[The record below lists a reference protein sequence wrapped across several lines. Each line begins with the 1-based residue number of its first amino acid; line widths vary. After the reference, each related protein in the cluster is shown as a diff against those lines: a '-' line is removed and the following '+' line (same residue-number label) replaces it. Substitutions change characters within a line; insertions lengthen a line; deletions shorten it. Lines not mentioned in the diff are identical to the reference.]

1 MRRLISSRPVRLA
14 LLAALVAGA
23 AAGLVLAAR
32 RRRAATPVRPSR
44 LTTSPSQGESGDA
57 EDRHGPEPLLGWATE
72 EDLKRY
78 RRPEGGAPV
87 FRLLRG
93 LPPVRGLVPPRGTRA
108 RRWTAAVVVS
118 LGLLALGGQLLE
130 NAVFGPDTRTSYED
144 GYTEQCPGEGCGPG
158 QGDAFLFAEPG
169 CMDECGV
176 AVPADSGGGVENP
189 ADPEGGE
196 PATAEPETSPDPRCV
211 LHPAP
216 RGRPSVRPVSRRVSA
231 GVNRQW
237 RRIERWLRA
246 HAPRTY
252 ASLNGPAT
260 PRLVARAE
268 ARIGTRLPDSLRASL
283 LRHDG
288 SRGGASIRL
297 PPFHLM
303 MSTSQMVS
311 AWPEACGVGGI
322 PVAFADDSDISD
334 DSGDYLVTDA
344 ATGGV
349 GEASPDLPYYEAD
362 WSSYYALLKATADAL
377 SRAAEVDGF
386 RPVVRGG
393 ALDWT
398 SA

>member
-32 RRRAATPVRPSR
+32 RRRATAPVRPSQAVK
-44 LTTSPSQGESGDA
+44 TGGGSGDA
-57 EDRHGPEPLLGWATE
+57 EDRRGPEPVLGRAAE
-72 EDLKRY
+72 EDLERY

-87 FRLLRG
+87 FRLLGG
-93 LPPVRGLVPPRGTRA
+93 LPPVRGLVPPRGTRT
-108 RRWTAAVVVS
+108 RRWTTAAVVS
-118 LGLLALGGQLLE
+118 LSVLALGGQLLE
-130 NAVFGPDTRTSYED
+130 SAVFGPDAWTSYGWTSSED
-144 GYTEQCPGEGCGPG
+144 GFADSCTDDACEPG

-169 CMDECGV
+169 CTDECGV
-176 AVPADSGGGVENP
+176 EVPAY
-189 ADPEGGE
+189 AEGGD
-196 PATAEPETSPDPRCV
+196 PMTAEPETSPDPRCV
-211 LHPAP
+211 LHPAR
-216 RGRPSVRPVSRRVSA
+216 RGTAAVRPVSRRVTS

-237 RRIERWLRA
+237 RRIERWLKA

-252 ASLNGPAT
+252 ASLNGPAA

-288 SRGGASIRL
+288 SHGGASFRL
-297 PPFHLM
+297 PPYFLM
-303 MSTSQMVS
+303 MGTRETVA
-311 AWPEACGVGGI
+311 AWPEACGMGGGV
-322 PVAFADDSDISD
+322 PVAYADDF
-334 DSGDYLVTDA
+334 GDYLVTDA

-349 GEASPDLPYYEAD
+349 GEASPEQSYYQAD

-377 SRAAEVDGF
+377 TRGATADGF
-386 RPVVRGG
+386 RPVVHGG
-393 ALDWT
+393 VLDWT

>member
-32 RRRAATPVRPSR
+32 RRRAATSVRPSR
-44 LTTSPSQGESGDA
+44 VTASPPQGESGEA
-57 EDRHGPEPLLGWATE
+57 EDRHGPEPVLGRATE
-72 EDLKRY
+72 EDLERY

-87 FRLLRG
+87 FRLLSG

-108 RRWTAAVVVS
+108 RRWTAAAVVS
-118 LGLLALGGQLLE
+118 LGVLALGGQVLE
-130 NAVFGPDTRTSYED
+130 NAVFGPDAWTSYGWTSYEP
-144 GYTEQCPGEGCGPG
+144 CPADVCEPG
-158 QGDAFLFAEPG
+158 LGNEFLFPGYGDGACPAAGCEAPGAVYAE
-169 CMDECGV
+169 D
-176 AVPADSGGGVENP
+176 
-189 ADPEGGE
+189 GE
-196 PATAEPETSPDPRCV
+196 PVTADGGDPMTAEPETSPDPRCV
-211 LHPAP
+211 LHPAR
-216 RGRPSVRPVSRRVSA
+216 RGAPAVRPVSRRVTS

-237 RRIERWLRA
+237 RRIERWLKA

-252 ASLNGPAT
+252 ASLNGPAA

-288 SRGGASIRL
+288 SHGGASFRL
-297 PPFHLM
+297 PPYFLM
-303 MSTSQMVS
+303 MGTRETVA
-311 AWPEACGVGGI
+311 AWPEACGMGGGV
-322 PVAFADDSDISD
+322 PVAYADDF
-334 DSGDYLVTDA
+334 GDYLVTDA

-349 GEASPDLPYYEAD
+349 GEASPEQSYYQAD

-377 SRAAEVDGF
+377 TRGATADGF
-386 RPVVRGG
+386 RPVVHGG
-393 ALDWT
+393 VLDWT

>member
-23 AAGLVLAAR
+23 AAGLVLAVR
-32 RRRAATPVRPSR
+32 RRRPAAPVRPSGAAK
-44 LTTSPSQGESGDA
+44 PGGESGDT
-57 EDRHGPEPLLGWATE
+57 EDRRGPEPVLGRATE
-72 EDLKRY
+72 EDLERY

-108 RRWTAAVVVS
+108 RRWTAAAVVS
-118 LGLLALGGQLLE
+118 LGLLVLGGQLLE
-130 NAVFGPDTRTSYED
+130 SAVFGPDAWTSYGWTSDE
-144 GYTEQCPGEGCGPG
+144 GGHTEQCPADACEPG
-158 QGDAFLFAEPG
+158 QGDALLFGEPG
-169 CMDECGV
+169 CTDECG
-176 AVPADSGGGVENP
+176 APGAAYAED
-189 ADPEGGE
+189 GE

-288 SRGGASIRL
+288 SRGGASFRL